1 MLAIDP
7 PLYRRVGMTRFK
19 DYSVAAYNAGIV
31 KLGGVDGDTW
41 IALAD
46 TY

>member
-1 MLAIDP
+1 MNLVLPAD
-7 PLYRRVGMTRFK
+7 RRMTRFK
-19 DYSVAAYNAGIV
+19 DYSLAAYNAGIV

-46 TY
+46 THY